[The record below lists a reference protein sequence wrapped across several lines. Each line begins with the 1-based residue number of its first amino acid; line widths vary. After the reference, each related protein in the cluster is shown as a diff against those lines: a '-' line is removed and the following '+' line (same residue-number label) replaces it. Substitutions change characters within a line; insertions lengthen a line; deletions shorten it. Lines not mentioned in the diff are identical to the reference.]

1 MILALLAILVIANV
15 VLLGANPLRARF
27 ARRLQHQAVVV
38 AGPSGGARSG
48 AAQRTADA
56 RATTDEDHR
65 ASADEDDRA
74 AAAIEAFIEQVSPRA
89 GAVAPPLTRSPAA
102 PARPEPITVPA
113 PEADLVPS
121 ISSQPPRPSALK
133 WIPAGLA
140 DLATWDR
147 TIRDESARA
156 ARFGRPATVVM
167 AELHHLD
174 DLAERLGPD
183 VADRVVTETA
193 RLLVREG
200 RAADRIAWLGDATFG
215 VLLLETGEF
224 EARGYVNR
232 VRSAADRWLESAGL
246 SVRLSLG
253 WASPGEGG
261 DVRAAAATAQGR
273 MQDAGHDSGDEAD
286 ADAPRGEEVLIRVSR
301 RRSPRPVS

>member
-1 MILALLAILVIANV
+1 
-15 VLLGANPLRARF
+15 
-27 ARRLQHQAVVV
+27 
-38 AGPSGGARSG
+38 
-48 AAQRTADA
+48 
-56 RATTDEDHR
+56 
-65 ASADEDDRA
+65 
-74 AAAIEAFIEQVSPRA
+74 
-89 GAVAPPLTRSPAA
+89 
-102 PARPEPITVPA
+102 
-113 PEADLVPS
+113 
-121 ISSQPPRPSALK
+121 
-133 WIPAGLA
+133 
-140 DLATWDR
+140 
-147 TIRDESARA
+147 
-156 ARFGRPATVVM
+156 M

-174 DLAERLGPD
+174 DLAERLGRD

-273 MQDAGHDSGDEAD
+273 MQDAGRDSGDEAD